1 MKILLWFIIIIIIAI
16 GGFFAYIYFSKSGG
30 RDAFSVIPSDA
41 IFIIE
46 TKNLNKGWEAISNSK
61 MWQHLGTNPYFN
73 DINESAAT
81 IDSLLKGN
89 KIISQLLS
97 NRQLLVSAHMISE
110 YDYDFIFVID
120 IQKASKVSFLT
131 DILSSSLQVFDYT
144 INKRDYQSTEIIEL
158 TDNSTNEILYISIID
173 NLLVCSYSGILIE
186 NVILQKDENNW
197 ENNTKFQQVSQE
209 ISSRK
214 LFNFYFNFSQLNRF
228 MKCYLSEESELVTS
242 ISNTISYSAFNIE
255 LENEQLSFNGY
266 TNLDTI
272 SSYLKALSKV
282 KPGKMMAY
290 NIISS
295 QTALYLSICY
305 ENFDDFYKNIVNEF
319 SAENVEDYEN
329 YDKKIGNLEK
339 FLNINLQEDFFS
351 WLGNEIAY
359 VKMRPAGNSRE
370 EDILIAI
377 HTKNIDLAKQGLTH
391 LTEQIKKKTP
401 VKFEIVDYQNYE
413 INYLDIK
420 GFFKI
425 FLKRLLGKLEKPY
438 FTFVEDFV
446 VFSNS
451 QSALMALIDDYIK
464 GKTLS
469 HNEDFLNFKD
479 EFDDR
484 ANVTIFVQMPK
495 IYSHLYYYSKNE
507 QRKGI
512 QNNKDLILSFSKIGF
527 QLVSSGEMLKT
538 TLIAQHDENALLA
551 DEIEKL
557 EYNATDELFNTEYES
572 LNFKLTLSEEELSYE
587 GAYKAYYPDSTQK
600 FEGTISNGELN
611 GLWRTYYETGNI
623 KSAVNYQNNKVN
635 GNALFYYNN
644 AQQTIKAELY
654 YEDDVIGDIYR
665 EFYENGARKAM
676 LNYDNGKLNEDAE
689 FYYDN
694 GALKIEGQYKNGEK
708 KGKWKYYTE
717 TGELYSRKKWK

>member
-16 GGFFAYIYFSKSGG
+16 GGFFAYIYFSKSGD

-255 LENEQLSFNGY
+255 LENEQLNFNGY

-644 AQQTIKAELY
+644 AQQTIKAELTY
-654 YEDDVIGDIYR
+654 DNDIIIDIYR

-676 LNYDNGKLNEDAE
+676 LNYDKSKLNGEAE